1 MKTISK
7 NIFLIL
13 LIHACYFSLTGF
25 FHAIHISYG
34 ELEISQNNFSGKITF
49 NKPDF
54 FNALKNFCGSSMSG
68 YSNQQF
74 DEIKFKYLEKHLR
87 VKNNNG
93 QNLEL
98 ILSGNGEDDSSIW
111 FTFKFS
117 APEKIKSIKIR
128 NDALIRE
135 FSDQLNLLNIKT
147 SSGEESRIF
156 SKASPVT
163 QINF

>member
-13 LIHACYFSLTGF
+13 LITAFYFSLTGF

-34 ELEISQNNFSGKITF
+34 ESEISKNTFSGKITF
-49 NKPDF
+49 NKSDF
-54 FNALKNFCGSSMSG
+54 FKTLKNFCSSSMSG

-74 DEIKFKYLEKHLR
+74 DEIKFKYLGKHLR

-98 ILSGNGEDDSSIW
+98 ILQGNGEDDSSIW
-111 FTFKFS
+111 FTFKFL
-117 APEKIKSIKIR
+117 AHEKIKGIKIR
-128 NDALIRE
+128 NDALMKE

-147 SSGEESRIF
+147 ASGEESKIF
-156 SKASPVT
+156 SKSSPEL
-163 QINF
+163 QITF